1 MWIVTSDSSYNL
13 TFLLQFS
20 IENRANIKMNDE
32 PVIAT
37 NDDASECKR
46 GAVQLGYWHD
56 SYISYFVRSIER
68 RAPEINRGYYAR
80 VKGVERFIKLFLRK
94 AGPEAQIVNFGAG
107 FDTLYW
113 RLKEQGV
120 FVTNYVEI
128 DFPTVTARK
137 CSVIKRNKQL
147 LEGIHEQD
155 GEVKLSATDLH
166 AGNYHCIGAD
176 LRNIA
181 QLELK
186 LHQAEVSFTTPTLFI
201 AECVLVYIEN
211 DCVNRLLS
219 WIASKFKSALFVNY
233 EMCNM
238 NDTFGDVMLGNLRA
252 RGCNLAGIAFCKT
265 LDTQKS
271 RFLNNG
277 WLGANG
283 WDMVQIYY
291 DLSTAER
298 HRIEKLEFL
307 DEQELLI
314 QLFQHYC
321 ICIGWIGIEFADMN
335 YNIADD

>member
-1 MWIVTSDSSYNL
+1 MS
-13 TFLLQFS
+13 
-20 IENRANIKMNDE
+20 DE
-32 PVIAT
+32 PVMAT

-46 GAVQLGYWHD
+46 GAVQLGYWQD
-56 SYISYFVRSIER
+56 NYISYFVRQIEK

-80 VKGVERFIKLFLRK
+80 VKGVERFIKTFLRK
-94 AGPEAQIVNFGAG
+94 AGSSAQIVNLGAG

-113 RLKEQGV
+113 RLKDQGIYMA
-120 FVTNYVEI
+120 NYVEI

-137 CSVIKRNKQL
+137 CYAIKRNKQL
-147 LEGIHEQD
+147 LERIHEQD

-176 LRNIA
+176 LRNIS

-186 LHQAEVSFTTPTLFI
+186 LQQAEVNFANPTLFI

-211 DCVNRLLS
+211 DCVNRLMS

-238 NDTFGDVMLGNLRA
+238 NDTFGDVMLGNLRV
-252 RGCNLAGIAFCKT
+252 RGCNLAGISYCKN
-265 LDTQKS
+265 LETQKS
-271 RFLNNG
+271 RFLNNNWQG
-277 WLGANG
+277 SKA
-283 WDMVQIYY
+283 WDMVQVYY
-291 DLSTAER
+291 DLPPAER
-298 HRIEKLEFL
+298 QRIEKIEFL

-321 ICIGWIGIEFADMN
+321 ICVGWLGTEFADVSCN
-335 YNIADD
+335 SGD

>member
-1 MWIVTSDSSYNL
+1 
-13 TFLLQFS
+13 
-20 IENRANIKMNDE
+20 MNDE
-32 PVIAT
+32 PVMAT

-46 GAVQLGYWHD
+46 GAVQLGYWQD
-56 SYISYFVRSIER
+56 SYIPYFVRQIEK

-80 VKGVERFIKLFLRK
+80 VKGVERYIKSFLKK
-94 AGPEAQIVNFGAG
+94 AGPASQIVNLGAG

-113 RLKEQGV
+113 RLKDQGV
-120 FVTNYVEI
+120 YIANYVEI

-137 CSVIKRNKQL
+137 CYAIKRNKQL
-147 LEGIHEQD
+147 LERIHEQD

-166 AGNYHCIGAD
+166 AGNYHCMGAD
-176 LRNIA
+176 LRNIS
-181 QLELK
+181 QVESK
-186 LHQAEVSFTTPTLFI
+186 LQQAEVSFSTPTLFI

-211 DCVNRLLS
+211 DCVNRLLA

-252 RGCNLAGIAFCKT
+252 RGCNLAGISFCKS
-265 LDTQKS
+265 LETQKG
-271 RFLNNG
+271 RFLDNN
-277 WLGANG
+277 WQGAKA

-291 DLSTAER
+291 DLPASER
-298 HRIEKLEFL
+298 QRIEKIEFL

-321 ICIGWIGIEFADMN
+321 ICVGWLGTEFADVN
-335 YNIADD
+335 CNGD